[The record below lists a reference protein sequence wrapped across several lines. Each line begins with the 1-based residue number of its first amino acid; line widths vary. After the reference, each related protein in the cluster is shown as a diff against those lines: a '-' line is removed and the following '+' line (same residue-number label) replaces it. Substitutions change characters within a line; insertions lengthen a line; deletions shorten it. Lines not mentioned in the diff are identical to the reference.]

1 MPLSCGA
8 RRPRAPAGCVTG
20 TAIGERRGGG
30 PAFCRCCLA
39 IKCWLSAEME
49 NPPPPSLPA
58 CSYLG
63 RAAGHLLCLVTSPR
77 RLERGRHGSSP
88 TSGVFPLTTPAP
100 RPVLGPV
107 APPDLPHRAPA
118 QDLLGQPGP
127 SPAELSLPCPSTSG
141 FLNRAGGRGRPGLVW
156 TPSPPLHVLPSLG
169 RATHL
174 LIALGSPSPEWQGH
188 DGDQGSMTY
197 GAISRHPASISPA

>member
-1 MPLSCGA
+1 
-8 RRPRAPAGCVTG
+8 
-20 TAIGERRGGG
+20 
-30 PAFCRCCLA
+30 
-39 IKCWLSAEME
+39 ME

-63 RAAGHLLCLVTSPR
+63 RAAGHLLCLVTP
-77 RLERGRHGSSP
+77 LHGGWSGGGGTASSP
-88 TSGVFPLTTPAP
+88 TSECLLTTPAP

-107 APPDLPHRAPA
+107 APPRPAPTGAPA
-118 QDLLGQPGP
+118 PDLLGQPGP
-127 SPAELSLPCPSTSG
+127 SPAELSLLLPQHLGLSEQGWGPGSAGLGVDPVST
-141 FLNRAGGRGRPGLVW
+141 
-156 TPSPPLHVLPSLG
+156 THVLPSLG
-169 RATHL
+169 RAAHL